1 MSSDPMTV
9 AATLALTERNLL
21 LRAIG
26 WGTLVAGTLDI
37 MSAIVMYLPRG
48 VGAERVLQSVAS
60 GLLGRAAYQSGAN
73 AAVLGLLLH
82 FLIMLV
88 IVLVY
93 VLASRRFSGLV
104 NHAAVWGPIYG
115 VIVYGVMNFI
125 VVPLSAI
132 GGGKSPALLD
142 ALVQLGIHIV
152 CVGLPIA
159 FIARRFVR

>member
-1 MSSDPMTV
+1 MTV
-9 AATLALTERNLL
+9 AATLTLTERNLL

-26 WGTLVAGTLDI
+26 WGTLVAGALDI
-37 MSAIVMYLPRG
+37 TSAIVMYLPRG
-48 VGAERVLQSVAS
+48 VGAGRVLQSVAG
-60 GLLGRAAYQSGAN
+60 GLLGRAAFQSGA
-73 AAVLGLLLH
+73 AAAALGLLLH

-88 IVLVY
+88 IVSAF
-93 VLASRRFSGLV
+93 VLASRRFNGLI

-115 VIVYGVMNFI
+115 VFVYAVMNFI

-132 GGGKSPALLD
+132 GGGKPPALSD
-142 ALVQLGIHIV
+142 ALIQLGIHIV